1 MLRIRTIVML
11 VACCAAVTLAQNGA
25 PASSDAT
32 ANQARPV
39 GPRVRVSTGVMLG
52 LLKQKTMPLYPDEAM
67 SKGIQ
72 GDVIFKIEVDETG
85 KIIRSVPV
93 EGDPLLVDASKEA
106 LKTFRFVPYL
116 LNGTPVKFESQL
128 GFHFSLEKTADG
140 ANGHV
145 ECMTTIPNRP

>member
-11 VACCAAVTLAQNGA
+11 VACTAVALAQNGA
-25 PASSDAT
+25 ASRQAP
-32 ANQARPV
+32 ANQAPPA
-39 GPRVRVSTGVMLG
+39 GARVRVSTGVMLG
-52 LLKQKTMPLYPDEAM
+52 LVQHKTMPVYPDEAM

-72 GDVIFKIEVDETG
+72 GNAIFKIEVDETG
-85 KIIRSVPV
+85 KLTSSVPI
-93 EGDPLLVDASKEA
+93 EGDPLLVGASTEA

-128 GFHFSLEKTADG
+128 GFHFSVEKTADG
-140 ANGHV
+140 TNSQV